1 VIVTGNHHLRKHVH
15 IGEVAA
21 DGQFRIVS
29 DGGAVMPEAWSQ
41 WLPENVGYR
50 CDWTRSGPDA
60 ERFLA
65 SPDGGRS

>member
-1 VIVTGNHHLRKHVH
+1 VH